1 MHREALEVE
10 QIRWNLSHISEPEDR
25 NIQMFQVEE
34 ERELR
39 FFKSKETLEVLSY
52 SLRRANTVSMVYPK
66 EKREK
71 GTESIFKEIKAGNF
85 SNLGKELDI
94 LVSEAN

>member
-1 MHREALEVE
+1 
-10 QIRWNLSHISEPEDR
+10 
-25 NIQMFQVEE
+25 
-34 ERELR
+34 
-39 FFKSKETLEVLSY
+39 
-52 SLRRANTVSMVYPK
+52 MVYPK